1 MDATGRSAEGAGCL
15 KSKLRWFLLG
25 LGFAGAAACLLM
37 DGAWDSNR
45 RMAAALLTIAATLW
59 FTEVVPP
66 FATGLLVILVGSIFL
81 ARPLGDPELF
91 LRPLAS
97 PVIAL
102 FFGGLVLA
110 LALAKRG
117 LDRRMAALV
126 LGRWGKNSDRLL
138 WAVLGFTGLT
148 SMFLSNTA
156 TTALMMAML
165 APWLDAPEHNPNQKR
180 RLGLA
185 VAMAASIGGMAT
197 VIGSP
202 TNAVAAGYLSAN
214 QHSLTFVGWMAWG
227 LPLVLVLLGVTGW
240 ILGWAIRVPP
250 EAAPMLANA
259 EKGLN
264 RGDAWVIGT
273 GAVTVMLWMMDGWHG
288 LPAAYVALIPVCVF
302 FISGIL
308 TAADLRKLDWDVLLL
323 IAGGFALGSALE
335 KSGLAGDVAQVLS
348 RGEQAWQVAL
358 SLGGLALFLSVF
370 MSNTAAASL
379 LVPIAGSVGVMD
391 TIHAVLLT
399 AFCCS
404 LGMSLPVSTPPN
416 ALMHSRGWVQTR
428 DLMVYGTLISLIAL
442 GGMVAVVALMG
453 GS

>member
-1 MDATGRSAEGAGCL
+1 MDATGRSSEGAGCL

-45 RMAAALLTIAATLW
+45 RMAAALLAIAATLW

-117 LDRRMAALV
+117 LDRRMAGLV

-165 APWLDAPEHNPNQKR
+165 VPWLDAPEHNPNQKR

-250 EAAPMLANA
+250 EAAPMLATA
-259 EKGLN
+259 EKSLN

-308 TAADLRKLDWDVLLL
+308 TVADLRKLDWDVLLL

-370 MSNTAAASL
+370 MSNTAAASV

-442 GGMVAVVALMG
+442 VGMVAVVALMG

>member
-1 MDATGRSAEGAGCL
+1 L
-15 KSKLRWFLLG
+15 KPKLRWFLLG

-37 DGAWDSNR
+37 DGSWDSNR
-45 RMAAALLTIAATLW
+45 RMAAALLVVAATLW

-66 FATGLLVILVGSIFL
+66 FATGLLVILLGSIFL

-91 LRPLAS
+91 LRPVAS

-117 LDRRMAALV
+117 LDRRMAAVV
-126 LGRWGKNSDRLL
+126 LGRWGKNSNGLL
-138 WAVLGFTGLT
+138 WAVLGLTGVT

-156 TTALMMAML
+156 TTALLITML
-165 APWLDAPEHNPNQKR
+165 APWVEAPGHDPNQKR

-185 VAMAASIGGMAT
+185 VAMAASIGGIAT
-197 VIGSP
+197 VIGTP
-202 TNAVAAGYLSAN
+202 ANAVAAGYLAAN
-214 QHSLTFVGWMAWG
+214 HHAISFVGWMFWG
-227 LPLVLVLLGVTGW
+227 LPLVVLLLGLTGW
-240 ILGWAIRVPP
+240 MVSRRIPVLP
-250 EAAPMLANA
+250 ESGPSLAAPREPLD
-259 EKGLN
+259 
-264 RGDAWVIGT
+264 RGDWQVIGT
-273 GAVTVMLWMMDGWHG
+273 GVVTVALWMTDWWHG
-288 LPAAYVALIPVCVF
+288 LPAAYVALIPVSLF
-302 FISGIL
+302 FLSGIL

-358 SLGGLALFLSVF
+358 CLGGLAMVLSVF

-391 TIHAVLLT
+391 TTHAVLLT

-428 DLMVYGTLISLIAL
+428 DLMIYGTLISLIAL
-442 GGMVAVVALMG
+442 GVMVAVAAVLG
-453 GS
+453 R

>member
-1 MDATGRSAEGAGCL
+1 MDAAGCGPASPGCL
-15 KSKLRWFLLG
+15 KPKLRWFLLG
-25 LGFAGAAACLLM
+25 LGVAGAAACLLV
-37 DGAWDSNR
+37 DGAWDTNR
-45 RMAAALLTIAATLW
+45 RMAAALLVVAATFW

-66 FATGLLVILVGSIFL
+66 FATAFLVIFLGSIFL
-81 ARPLGDPELF
+81 ARPLGDAELF
-91 LRPLAS
+91 LRPVAS

-117 LDRRMAALV
+117 LDRRMAAVV
-126 LGRWGKNSDRLL
+126 LSRWGKNSTGLL

-156 TTALMMAML
+156 TTALLMTML
-165 APWLDAPEHNPNQKR
+165 APWLDAPGHDPNQKR

-197 VIGSP
+197 VIGTP
-202 TNAVAAGYLSAN
+202 TNAVAAGYLSVN
-214 QHSLTFVGWMAWG
+214 HHPVTFVGWMAWG

-240 ILGWAIRVPP
+240 MLGRGIPVAP
-250 EAAPMLANA
+250 EAGPVLAAPREA
-259 EKGLN
+259 LN
-264 RGDAWVIGT
+264 RGDWWVVGT
-273 GAVTVMLWMMDGWHG
+273 GAVTVALWITDWWHG
-288 LPAAYVALIPVCVF
+288 LPAAYVALIPVTVF
-302 FISGIL
+302 FVSGIL
-308 TAADLRKLDWDVLLL
+308 TAGDLRKLDWDVLLL

-348 RGEQAWQVAL
+348 HGEQAWQVAL

-391 TIHAVLLT
+391 QTHAVLLT

-428 DLMVYGTLISLIAL
+428 DLMIYGTLISLIAL
-442 GGMVAVVALMG
+442 GVMVAVAAVLG
-453 GS
+453 R

>member
-1 MDATGRSAEGAGCL
+1 
-15 KSKLRWFLLG
+15 
-25 LGFAGAAACLLM
+25 
-37 DGAWDSNR
+37 
-45 RMAAALLTIAATLW
+45 
-59 FTEVVPP
+59 
-66 FATGLLVILVGSIFL
+66 
-81 ARPLGDPELF
+81 
-91 LRPLAS
+91 
-97 PVIAL
+97 
-102 FFGGLVLA
+102 
-110 LALAKRG
+110 
-117 LDRRMAALV
+117 
-126 LGRWGKNSDRLL
+126 
-138 WAVLGFTGLT
+138 
-148 SMFLSNTA
+148 
-156 TTALMMAML
+156 
-165 APWLDAPEHNPNQKR
+165 LDAPEHNPNQKR

-259 EKGLN
+259 EKSLN

-442 GGMVAVVALMG
+442 GGMVALVALMG

>member
-1 MDATGRSAEGAGCL
+1 
-15 KSKLRWFLLG
+15 
-25 LGFAGAAACLLM
+25 
-37 DGAWDSNR
+37 
-45 RMAAALLTIAATLW
+45 
-59 FTEVVPP
+59 
-66 FATGLLVILVGSIFL
+66 
-81 ARPLGDPELF
+81 
-91 LRPLAS
+91 
-97 PVIAL
+97 
-102 FFGGLVLA
+102 
-110 LALAKRG
+110 
-117 LDRRMAALV
+117 
-126 LGRWGKNSDRLL
+126 
-138 WAVLGFTGLT
+138 
-148 SMFLSNTA
+148 
-156 TTALMMAML
+156 
-165 APWLDAPEHNPNQKR
+165 
-180 RLGLA
+180 
-185 VAMAASIGGMAT
+185 
-197 VIGSP
+197 
-202 TNAVAAGYLSAN
+202 
-214 QHSLTFVGWMAWG
+214 
-227 LPLVLVLLGVTGW
+227 
-240 ILGWAIRVPP
+240 
-250 EAAPMLANA
+250 MLANA